1 MVKVIQL
8 LIYGL
13 QVGSIYALLATG
25 YTLIYG
31 IIKMINL
38 AHADFMM
45 LGAFVSLFLYTGLAG
60 SGSPMWLIIL
70 NVLLTMVIVG
80 MLGVLVERIAY
91 KPLRQRPALSS
102 LVAAV
107 GVSMFIQNFL
117 RCIPAVGPSPRAY
130 PAMFTSV
137 NITIGGVS
145 ISGIQIIVILVS
157 VVLMILMQLL
167 VTKTTIGKQMVAT
180 SCDKD
185 ASALMGINVNKVISI
200 TFCIGSAL
208 AAICGILYSS
218 VYPSI
223 HVYMAATIGNK
234 AFISAVLGGI
244 GNTKGAVLGGLLLG
258 IIEVFLQSF
267 NSSVSY
273 GVSFVILI
281 VILLYKPAGLLG
293 TVEMEKV

>member
-70 NVLLTMVIVG
+70 IVLLTMGIVG

-130 PAMFTSV
+130 PAMFTSA

>member
-70 NVLLTMVIVG
+70 IVLLTMVIVG

-130 PAMFTSV
+130 PAMFTSA